1 MAVSASSLSTRRRLP
16 LLALAAVVFF
26 AAPLV
31 AQGSLRDELT
41 KLFTFGDCGQPL
53 CLDVDPEF
61 HGQHFIP
68 ANQAGNQALLAFLD
82 AAIGRSVAN
91 LPLGATSS
99 GVTFTFEGGVPV
111 TTSLSAGP
119 IFAERAQTLGRGR
132 VYVGLSM
139 TGLHFQEIRGVS
151 LDDLALNFA
160 HQDVGEQ
167 GLGDPT
173 FENDIFQV
181 RLGLD
186 VNVLVTAAQITWG
199 VVDFVDIGLVVPLV
213 RTTLSGTSVAQIF
226 PFGTTAF
233 HSFGTEGGN
242 PILSE
247 ATSASGTATGIGDIA
262 TRLKINVARAENVAV
277 AVLADLRLPTGAAED
292 FLGAGEASWRA
303 VGILSGRWSGFAP
316 HVNTGYLIRTGDLD
330 NDAFLATV
338 GFDQLIGSWAT
349 VAADFISEWQIGES
363 KLPLPGPIELAKP
376 FERTVP
382 SSDIPNRRDDALAVS
397 FGLKA
402 TTQRGITLVGNVIV
416 PIGNGGVQPGAL
428 WTAGIEYT
436 F

>member
-1 MAVSASSLSTRRRLP
+1 MVITLVHRLRGRSA
-16 LLALAAVVFF
+16 LLASFIVA
-26 AAPLV
+26 AAPLA
-31 AQGSLRDELT
+31 AQGSLRDELSS
-41 KLFTFGDCGQPL
+41 LFTFGDCGAPL

-68 ANQAGNQALLAFLD
+68 ANQAGNQAILSFLD

-111 TTSLSAGP
+111 ITSVSAGP

-132 VYVGLSM
+132 VYVGVSM
-139 TGLHFQEIRGVS
+139 TGLGFEEIRGVS

-160 HQDVGEQ
+160 HEDVGDD

-173 FENDIFQV
+173 FENDVFQV

-186 VNVLVTAAQITWG
+186 MHVLITAVQITWG
-199 VVDFVDIGLVVPLV
+199 ALDFADIGVVVPLV
-213 RTTLSGTSVAQIF
+213 RTTLTGTSNAQIF
-226 PFGTTAF
+226 PFGSTAF
-233 HSFGTEGGN
+233 HSFSGG
-242 PILSE
+242 PGDPVLQDR
-247 ATSASGTATGIGDIA
+247 TSASGSATGLGDIA
-262 TRLKINVARAENVAV
+262 TRLKVNVTRAEHVGV
-277 AVLADLRLPTGAAED
+277 AVLADLRLPTGSEED
-292 FLGAGEASWRA
+292 FLGSGDVSWRA

-316 HVNTGYLIRTGDLD
+316 HLNTGYLVRTGDLD

-349 VAADFISEWQIGES
+349 VVAEFISEWQVGDS
-363 KLPLPGPIELAKP
+363 KLTLPGPIMITSP
-376 FERTVP
+376 FQRTVP
-382 SSDIPNRRDDALAVS
+382 SSEIPSRRDDALAAS
-397 FGLKA
+397 LGLKA
-402 TTQRGITLVGNVIV
+402 TTNRGITMVGNVII
-416 PIGNGGVQPGAL
+416 PLGNGGVQSGPV

>member
-1 MAVSASSLSTRRRLP
+1 MAVTVSIRSPRRWLP
-16 LLALAAVVFF
+16 ALALIVIACS
-26 AAPLV
+26 AAPLA
-31 AQGSLRDELT
+31 AQSSLRDELT

-139 TGLHFQEIRGVS
+139 TGLHFQRIRGVS
-151 LDDLALNFA
+151 LDDLTLNFA
-160 HQDVGEQ
+160 HQDVGEN

-181 RLGLD
+181 QLGLD
-186 VNVLVTAAQITWG
+186 VNVLVTAVQLTWG
-199 VVDFVDIGLVVPLV
+199 AVDFVDVGLVVPLV
-213 RTTLSGTSVAQIF
+213 RTTLSGTSVAQIV
-226 PFGTTAF
+226 PFGSTVF
-233 HSFGTEGGN
+233 HSFGTDAAG

-247 ATSASGTATGIGDIA
+247 TTSASGTATGIGDIA
-262 TRLKINVARAENVAV
+262 TRVKINVARAAHVGV
-277 AVLADLRLPTGAAED
+277 AVLADLRLPTGKQED
-292 FLGAGEASWRA
+292 FLGSGEVSWRA
-303 VGILSGRWSGFAP
+303 VGIVSGRWSGFSP
-316 HVNTGYLIRTGDLD
+316 HLNTGYLVRTGDLD
-330 NDAFLATV
+330 NDAFLATA

-349 VAADFISEWQIGES
+349 VAADFISEWQVGES
-363 KLPLPGPIELAKP
+363 KLPLPGPITLTSP

-382 SSDIPNRRDDALAVS
+382 SSDIPARRDDALAAS
-397 FGLKA
+397 FGVKA
-402 TTQRGITLVGNVIV
+402 TTHRGITLVANVIV
-416 PIGNGGVQPGAL
+416 PIGNGGVQPGPV
-428 WTAGIEYT
+428 WTGGIEYT